1 MAVFDQKPNNKPAT
15 ESDAVATLAQNDRLK
30 HSVEGVTTR
39 DDGMDLGVPML
50 PGSPDE
56 PVGPEDAAGGITRG
70 DYSSRIG
77 GSDYHPH
84 TSELIENPEPD
95 GPTTRLV
102 PQRPIFDQTGEVEG
116 VKGGVDPST
125 KRGA

>member
-1 MAVFDQKPNNKPAT
+1 MAATNQPQNDKPAET
-15 ESDAVATLAQNDRLK
+15 TDAVATPAQNDRLE
-30 HSVEGVTTR
+30 HSVDGVTTR

-50 PGSPDE
+50 PGSPKE
-56 PVGPEDAAGGITRG
+56 PAGPEDAAGGITRG

-102 PQRPIFDQTGEVEG
+102 PQRPIFGQTGEVEG

>member
-1 MAVFDQKPNNKPAT
+1 MAANDQTKNDKPAT
-15 ESDAVATLAQNDRLK
+15 ESDAVATLAENQRLE
-30 HSVEGVTTR
+30 HSVDGVTTR

-56 PVGPEDAAGGITRG
+56 PIGPEDAAGGITRG

-102 PQRPIFDQTGEVEG
+102 PQRPIFGQTGEVEG